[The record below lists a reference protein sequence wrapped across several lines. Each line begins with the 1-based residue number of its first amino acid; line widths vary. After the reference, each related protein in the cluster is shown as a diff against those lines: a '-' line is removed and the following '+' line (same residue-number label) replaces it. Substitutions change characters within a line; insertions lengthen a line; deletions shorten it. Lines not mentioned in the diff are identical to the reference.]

1 MIKVDD
7 EKIVVWGKKLGNFC
21 NLSPKSHFQILEPI
35 DGKED
40 RGTGDD
46 FLEWPGEKLEPKL
59 FPFIFSINTLRKD
72 KLKIE

>member
-7 EKIVVWGKKLGNFC
+7 KKIVVWGKKLGNFC
-21 NLSPKSHFQILEPI
+21 NLSPKSHFQILEST

-46 FLEWPGEKLEPKL
+46 FVERPGEKLEPKL
-59 FPFIFSINTLRKD
+59 FPFYFFYKY
-72 KLKIE
+72 LKKR